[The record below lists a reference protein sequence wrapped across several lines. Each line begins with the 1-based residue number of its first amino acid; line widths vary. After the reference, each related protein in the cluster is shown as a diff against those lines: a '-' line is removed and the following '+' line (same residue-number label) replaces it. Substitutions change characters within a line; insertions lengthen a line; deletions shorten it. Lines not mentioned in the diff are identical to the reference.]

1 MKNKKENVE
10 AQDNVL
16 DFLDAAVSVP
26 RRKPDER
33 IAGRMLKWN
42 DSDAA
47 VFLPQQPKEQPV
59 RTVLK
64 QTKGSAYYRNEGKKS
79 SSYSYHV
86 NVPENVEDPAGYIIN
101 KTVEDL
107 GGEAKKMPKTTAKRY
122 LLHTDSIKIW
132 KDTQA
137 KKVSIYLEFDA
148 SLKRSAVLDRFRE
161 DFVTVYKSLADM

>member
-47 VFLPQQPKEQPV
+47 VFLPQQPKEQPA

-64 QTKGSAYYRNEGKKS
+64 QSKGSAYYKNEGKKS

-86 NVPENVEDPAGYIIN
+86 NVPETEEDPAGYIIN
-101 KTVEDL
+101 KAMEDL
-107 GGEAKKMPKTTAKRY
+107 GDEAKKMPKTTAKRY
-122 LLHTDSIKIW
+122 VLHTDNVKIW

-137 KKVSIYLEFDA
+137 KTLSVYIEADMSV
-148 SLKRSAVLDRFRE
+148 KRSALQDKLRE
-161 DFVTVYKSLADM
+161 LFVEVYKSITDM

>member
-42 DSDAA
+42 DSDAT
-47 VFLPQQPKEQPV
+47 VFLPQQPKEQPA

-64 QTKGSAYYRNEGKKS
+64 QTKGSAYYKNEGKKS

-86 NVPENVEDPAGYIIN
+86 NVPETEEDPAGYIIN
-101 KTVEDL
+101 KAVEDL

-122 LLHTDSIKIW
+122 VLHTDNI
-132 KDTQA
+132 
-137 KKVSIYLEFDA
+137 
-148 SLKRSAVLDRFRE
+148 
-161 DFVTVYKSLADM
+161 

>member
-64 QTKGSAYYRNEGKKS
+64 QTKGSAYYKNEGKKS

-122 LLHTDSIKIW
+122 LLHTDNIKIW

-137 KKVSIYLEFDA
+137 KKVSIYLELDA
-148 SLKRSAVLDRFRE
+148 SSKRSAVLDKFRE